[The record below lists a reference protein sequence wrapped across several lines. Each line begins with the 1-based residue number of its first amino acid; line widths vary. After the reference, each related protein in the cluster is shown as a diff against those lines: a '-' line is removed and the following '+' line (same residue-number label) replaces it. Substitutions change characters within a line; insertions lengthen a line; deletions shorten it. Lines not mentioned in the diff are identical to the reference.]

1 MSVFYICMRP
11 SATGE
16 GGWMTK
22 DMKKEHIFFHFNFL
36 GVLTIRR
43 LVKKKQ
49 ELAWIKILF
58 LLNQFY
64 FEILKNKE
72 FLGENSEKNEML
84 KDNG

>member
-1 MSVFYICMRP
+1 MSVFHICMRP
-11 SATGE
+11 ICDWRRGLDDKRHEKRAY
-16 GGWMTK
+16 
-22 DMKKEHIFFHFNFL
+22 FFHFNFL

-49 ELAWIKILF
+49 ELAGIKILF
-58 LLNQFY
+58 LNQFY

-72 FLGENSEKNEML
+72 FLGENCEKIEML